1 MKAAHEDFRTALQQ
15 VRSQGLLVDQ
25 GTDSVRSLLSLAH
38 RLDVISEDLELCR
51 EQTLAL
57 KIEQYWDDY
66 SL

>member
-1 MKAAHEDFRTALQQ
+1 
-15 VRSQGLLVDQ
+15 
-25 GTDSVRSLLSLAH
+25 
-38 RLDVISEDLELCR
+38 LDVISEDLELCR